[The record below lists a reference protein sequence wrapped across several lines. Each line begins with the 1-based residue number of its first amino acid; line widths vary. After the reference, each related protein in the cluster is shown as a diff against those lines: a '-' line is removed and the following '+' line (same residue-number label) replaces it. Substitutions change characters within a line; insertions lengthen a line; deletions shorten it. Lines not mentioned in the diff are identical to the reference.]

1 MTAIRL
7 RALIAAANPTVLAG
21 CYDGVSARLVQQAG
35 FQAAHMSGFAVAGSL
50 LGKPD
55 VGLLTMTEMADAAS
69 RLARVLSIP
78 LLADADTGYGNAL
91 NVVRTV
97 EAYIAAG
104 VAGMHLEDQQMPKR
118 CGHLAGKTVVSPD
131 EMASKLRAAIDTRD
145 DAGIDMVIIA
155 RTDARAEEGLGAALE
170 RARRYRDAG
179 ADMLFVEAL
188 HSPAEVET
196 VAETFRDTPLVFN
209 ASEARPPEFTLD
221 QLAEMGFSVV
231 LAPITTLLSATKAM
245 QEGLTDLHEQGL
257 HPDRLATMTSYDD
270 FLHLVGIDE
279 IDEQE
284 QRYS

>member
-7 RALIAAANPTVLAG
+7 RALIAAPNPTVLAG

-145 DAGIDMVIIA
+145 DAGIDMVVLVVIFPVGIEPA
-155 RTDARAEEGLGAALE
+155 LNRLCPVLHPIGRSVGTLPQSRIDGGSIRILQSRIKGGIHRRETHLVNRMGKLVNQDVLG
-170 RARRYRDAG
+170 RVR
-179 ADMLFVEAL
+179 VAL
-188 HSPAEVET
+188 H
-196 VAETFRDTPLVFN
+196 R
-209 ASEARPPEFTLD
+209 
-221 QLAEMGFSVV
+221 QQV
-231 LAPITTLLSATKAM
+231 L
-245 QEGLTDLHEQGL
+245 
-257 HPDRLATMTSYDD
+257 LAT
-270 FLHLVGIDE
+270 
-279 IDEQE
+279 
-284 QRYS
+284 RN